1 MISSKTNFE
10 HVRTIHFRAGI
21 RNFSDDSFWS
31 RTCSDFCCFNVGQ
44 NKMVGAKK
52 GLQVV
57 KTVN

>member
-1 MISSKTNFE
+1 MFGRFISEQEFE
-10 HVRTIHFRAGI
+10 TLH
-21 RNFSDDSFWS
+21 
-31 RTCSDFCCFNVGQ
+31 CSDFRCFNVGQ